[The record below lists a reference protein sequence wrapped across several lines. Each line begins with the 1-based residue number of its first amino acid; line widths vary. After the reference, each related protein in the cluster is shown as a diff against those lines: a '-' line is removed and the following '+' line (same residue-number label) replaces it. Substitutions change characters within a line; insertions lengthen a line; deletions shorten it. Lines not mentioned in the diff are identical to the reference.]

1 MQLSHLGLALV
12 SAMCQR
18 SREHAFKFAAAKGEG
33 HKNAVGDVYRPVT
46 KITIST
52 YCSINNKDMISP
64 PHPPRFNKWSFAFI
78 FFHILLQQSDSFPLL
93 PVTLLITVR
102 VGMDTQIYTPGVFK
116 RFRLECVLSV
126 HGTCDSLSHLLMR
139 CKSLQYSKISTHHS

>member
-1 MQLSHLGLALV
+1 MCPCRVSLRHAAMQLSHLGLALV

-52 YCSINNKDMISP
+52 YCSINNKDMITPPTPPDSINGHLHSYFFTYFFSSLIHFPFCQSP
-64 PHPPRFNKWSFAFI
+64 CSSQCELAWTHKSTRQECLNGFGWNVSSLFMA
-78 FFHILLQQSDSFPLL
+78 HA
-93 PVTLLITVR
+93 THYLI
-102 VGMDTQIYTPGVFK
+102 Y
-116 RFRLECVLSV
+116 
-126 HGTCDSLSHLLMR
+126 
-139 CKSLQYSKISTHHS
+139 